1 MVVSPVRLNHAVLF
15 VSDLERSVRFYT
27 HVFAMQVIAREPQAN
42 AAFLR
47 LARSGNH
54 HDLGLFGVGPSGGQ
68 KRRGAIG
75 LYHLAWQLDTIDE
88 LAAARQTLLDA
99 GAYAGE
105 SSHGAT
111 KSVYGAD
118 PDGNDFEVM
127 WMLPRDGWGV
137 YEHAAPVDPLDLDV
151 DIARWSGVRTA
162 APVIG
167 EPRSNGGP
175 GSNGRPESNGGPER
189 PSA

>member
-1 MVVSPVRLNHAVLF
+1 MPVAPVRLNHAVLF
-15 VSDLERSVRFYT
+15 VSDLDRSVRFYSD
-27 HVFAMQVIAREPQAN
+27 VFGMEVIASEPRAN

-47 LARSGNH
+47 LPRSGNH
-54 HDLGLFGVGPSGGQ
+54 HDLGLFGVGTAGGP

-99 GAYAGE
+99 GAYTGE

-118 PDGNDFEVM
+118 PDGNEFELM
-127 WMLPRDGWGV
+127 WMLPRDHWGA
-137 YEHAAPVDPLDLDV
+137 YERSAPIDHLDLV
-151 DIARWSGVRTA
+151 GEIERWSGVATA
-162 APVIG
+162 GHVTTTETATASGSETV
-167 EPRSNGGP
+167 RS
-175 GSNGRPESNGGPER
+175 
-189 PSA
+189 